1 MKQLLIIVAALAF
14 MLPVHSQ
21 GSESFTDKKNELNIG
36 YFNAFEL
43 SNFSDLGI
51 GYKRMAKNGAWRFGT
66 GLGFATSNSD
76 NDDGATETNDYFSIS
91 PRIGYEWHQNFNR
104 LQLQY
109 GTDLVT
115 DFFKSTSENTNES
128 NDYYRF
134 SERIAT
140 KYSIRP
146 FLGLKVFVTKSISI
160 STETY
165 LDIGYTTETIETN
178 YNSLT
183 NTTRNEKSASVVLG
197 PLGVFSINF
206 HF

>member
-1 MKQLLIIVAALAF
+1 

-21 GSESFTDKKNELNIG
+21 GSESYTDKKNELNIG
-36 YFNAFEL
+36 FFNAFEL
-43 SNFSDLGI
+43 NNFSDLGI
-51 GYKRMAKNGAWRFGT
+51 GYKRMVKNGAWRVGT
-66 GLGFATSNSD
+66 GFGFSNSNSD
-76 NDDGATETNDYFSIS
+76 NDNGGLQTHNYYNFS
-91 PRIGYEWHQNFNR
+91 PRIGYEWYQNFDR

-115 DFFKSTSENTNES
+115 DFFKTTLEDENES
-128 NDYYRF
+128 TDYYRF
-134 SERIAT
+134 YERKESKA
-140 KYSIRP
+140 SIRP

-165 LDIGYTTETIETN
+165 LDIGYSKGTVEENNNSSSSSTQTEN
-178 YNSLT
+178 GASL
-183 NTTRNEKSASVVLG
+183 VLG